1 MTASRLK
8 ILLAA
13 SVALNIFAVAT
24 GVVLWSVNQRV
35 SNEVAVANQAGQR
48 KPIHEL
54 VSTLNEPASSRVM
67 ASLRSKA
74 IEAQPDFEQA
84 RAARREAIRLTE
96 SDNFRPVEVAALL
109 EQSRQAE
116 LRGRGRLEASA
127 VDILASLSAE
137 DRRKLAPILSRR
149 IQRGGKDNSPSSSI
163 AKLAHESGSRAE
175 APKA

>member
-24 GVVLWSVNQRV
+24 GAVLWSVNQRV

-48 KPIHEL
+48 KPINEL

-149 IQRGGKDNSPSSSI
+149 VQKGGSP
-163 AKLAHESGSRAE
+163 KPKTE
-175 APKA
+175 APAASPANSGGADTRR